1 MTNGMKKIKVLFAS
15 AEIAPLAKVGGLGDV
30 ASALPT
36 ALKGEFAEELDI
48 RSIMPFHSVVKTAN
62 PARKKIGDFSFETNG
77 KKLNCE
83 LFITD
88 LNGIPI
94 YLIDNE
100 EINHNSPVYNGDWEL
115 DGLKYASFSLALLE
129 AARFLGW
136 KFDIL
141 HANDW
146 HTALAVYALKTKY
159 KNDPFFKDVKTILSI
174 HNLPYNGW
182 GSQNAMNSLGF
193 TPSKDK
199 DLPEWAGFVPLP
211 LGLSAADKII
221 AVSPGYAREVLTP
234 EFGCGMESYLQKH
247 QDKLMGILNGLD
259 EKEWDPSQDK
269 QISHQFSA
277 ATLSD
282 RRQNKLDLQKA
293 LKFKVDESI
302 PLLTV
307 VSRLT
312 PQKGIHNILEA
323 LPELLDKEWQFVL
336 LGTGSDELEE
346 KAKQLTRQHPK
357 RIASILKYDDAVA
370 RMLYASG
377 DIFLMPSE
385 YEPCGLSQMI
395 AMRYGNLPLAT
406 ETGGLADSI
415 IDYSSQPERATGF
428 LYQEKNS
435 EGLKNALTFA
445 LKCFEDK
452 EIWHKMQ
459 LNAMKADFSWP
470 SSAQEYMQVYK
481 TLHKDML

>member
-1 MTNGMKKIKVLFAS
+1 MTNRLKKINVLFAS
-15 AEIAPLAKVGGLGDV
+15 AEIAPFAKVGGLGDV

-36 ALKGEFAEELDI
+36 ALKREFAEELDI
-48 RSIMPFHSVVKTAN
+48 RSIMPFHSVVKTFN
-62 PARKKIGDFSFETNG
+62 PARKKIGDFSFKTNG
-77 KKLNCE
+77 KELNCE
-83 LFITD
+83 LFISEIE
-88 LNGIPI
+88 GVPI

-159 KNDPFFKDVKTILSI
+159 KKDPFFKDVKTILSI

-182 GSQNAMNSLGF
+182 GSQNAMTSLGF
-193 TPSKDK
+193 TASLDK
-199 DLPEWAGFVPLP
+199 DLPDWARFVPLP

-221 AVSPGYAREVLTP
+221 AVSPGYAREILTP

-247 QDKLMGILNGLD
+247 KDKLLGILNGLD
-259 EKEWDPSQDK
+259 ENEWDPSLDT
-269 QISHQFSA
+269 QISHQFSV

-282 RRQNKLDLQKA
+282 RKQNKLDLQKA

-312 PQKGIHNILEA
+312 PQKGIHNILEV

-346 KAKQLTRQHPK
+346 KAKELSRKYPK
-357 RIASILKYDDAVA
+357 RIASILKYDDAIA

-415 IDYSSQPERATGF
+415 IDYSNHPEQATGF

-435 EGLKNALTFA
+435 EGLKKSLTFA
-445 LKCFEDK
+445 LKTYQDK
-452 EIWHKMQ
+452 EVWQKMQ

-470 SSAQEYMQVYK
+470 SSALLYMQNYK
-481 TLHKDML
+481 TLHKDIL

>member
-1 MTNGMKKIKVLFAS
+1 MTDRMKRLKVLFAS
-15 AEIAPLAKVGGLGDV
+15 AEIAPFAKVGGLGDV
-30 ASALPT
+30 AGALPT
-36 ALKGEFAEELDI
+36 ALKGEFADELDI

-62 PARKKIGDFSFETNG
+62 PARKKIGDFSFEANG
-77 KKLNCE
+77 KELNCE
-83 LFITD
+83 LFISD
-88 LNGIPI
+88 IEGIPV

-182 GSQNAMNSLGF
+182 GSQNAMTSLGF

-199 DLPEWAGFVPLP
+199 DLPDWAGFVPLP

-221 AVSPGYAREVLTP
+221 AVSPGYAREILTP
-234 EFGCGMESYLQKH
+234 EFGCGMESYLQIH
-247 QDKLMGILNGLD
+247 QDRLMGILNGLD
-259 EKEWDPSQDK
+259 ENEWDPAKDA

-277 ATLSD
+277 ATLSE
-282 RRQNKLDLQKA
+282 RKQNKLDLQKA
-293 LKFKVDESI
+293 LKFEVDESI

-323 LPELLDKEWQFVL
+323 LPELLDEEWQFVL
-336 LGTGSDELEE
+336 LGTGSEELEE
-346 KAKQLTRQHPK
+346 KAKQLTRKYPN

-415 IDYSSQPERATGF
+415 IDYSRQPEQATGF

-435 EGLKNALTFA
+435 EGLKKALTFA

-452 EIWHKMQ
+452 EIWQKMQ
-459 LNAMKADFSWP
+459 LNAMKADFSWT

-481 TLHKDML
+481 TLHKDIL